1 MYYVYKVMSL
11 NFSCYWTLV
20 GTFTDETLAKQK
32 AVQLKGLVKRD
43 GQIWFDYRV

>member
-1 MYYVYKVMSL
+1 MYYVYRVMRL
-11 NFSCYWTLV
+11 NFSSYFALV